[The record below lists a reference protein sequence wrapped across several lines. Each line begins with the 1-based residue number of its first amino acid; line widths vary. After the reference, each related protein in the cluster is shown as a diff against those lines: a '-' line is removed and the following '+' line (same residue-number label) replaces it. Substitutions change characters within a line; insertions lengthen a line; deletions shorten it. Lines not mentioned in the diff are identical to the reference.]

1 MKKII
6 PFLFVLFSGFI
17 SSQDLKSIKKTVAE
31 INQTKNYKIKIVP
44 YSYFMDKSQVTDNGI
59 ELKGFYKDGVLK
71 KIEHFVGLSA
81 CEIITQYFFSKED
94 KLIFVLAKKYQIVD
108 ENGYMKDPK
117 QISESRYYYID
128 EKLGKVF
135 KTPNNN
141 DEEIDYLKE
150 IQALKKDLKEYK

>member
-17 SSQDLKSIKKTVAE
+17 SSQNLKSIKKTVTE

-81 CEIITQYFFSKED
+81 WKIITQYFFSKEG

-108 ENGYMKDPK
+108 ENGYMKYPK

-135 KTPNNN
+135 KIPNNN

-150 IQALKKDLKEYK
+150 VQALKKDLKEYK